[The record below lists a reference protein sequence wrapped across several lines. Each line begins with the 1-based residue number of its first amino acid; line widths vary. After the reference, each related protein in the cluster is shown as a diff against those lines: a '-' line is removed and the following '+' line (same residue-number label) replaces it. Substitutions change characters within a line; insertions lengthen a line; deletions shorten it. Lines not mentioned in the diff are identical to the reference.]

1 MSQTVRGIAWMV
13 LATAL
18 FVSLDTVAK
27 LLTERLPVEQV
38 VWARFTF
45 HFVLVAMVLAPRG
58 LAAFKTVRPG
68 LQITRSFF
76 MFGAN
81 VCFFFAIKTMALVD
95 ASAIVFSGPL
105 FLTALSVPLLGEYV
119 GLRRWVAVGIGFLGA
134 LVVIRPGPDIFAS
147 VAMLPLLA
155 ALSFAFYQIFTRKLA
170 TYDAP
175 LTTLLYTSV
184 FGMVCT
190 SLYVPVT
197 WEAPDALGWTLLILA
212 GVFGASGQLAL
223 IKAIQLAPVST
234 IAPFNYLGLVWAS
247 ILGFIFFRDLPDRY
261 TLIGAA
267 IIAGSGLYILHRER
281 VRCA

>member
-1 MSQTVRGIAWMV
+1 M
-13 LATAL
+13 L
-18 FVSLDTVAK
+18 FVALDTTAK
-27 LLTERLPVEQV
+27 FLTTRMPVEQV

-45 HFVLVAMVLAPRG
+45 HFALVAMLLLPRG
-58 LAAFKTVRPG
+58 VEAFKSTRPG

-105 FLTALSVPLLGEYV
+105 FVTALSVPLLGEKV
-119 GLRRWVAVGIGFLGA
+119 GLRRWLAVGIGFIGA
-134 LVVIRPGPDIFAS
+134 LVVIRPGADIFAT

-175 LTTLLYTSV
+175 MTTLLYTSV

-190 SLYVPVT
+190 C
-197 WEAPDALGWTLLILA
+197 
-212 GVFGASGQLAL
+212 ASGATHTNGTY
-223 IKAIQLAPVST
+223 AHVHTMPNTEV
-234 IAPFNYLGLVWAS
+234 
-247 ILGFIFFRDLPDRY
+247 
-261 TLIGAA
+261 
-267 IIAGSGLYILHRER
+267 
-281 VRCA
+281 

>member
-1 MSQTVRGIAWMV
+1 MIRWRWPPI
-13 LATAL
+13 
-18 FVSLDTVAK
+18 
-27 LLTERLPVEQV
+27 
-38 VWARFTF
+38 
-45 HFVLVAMVLAPRG
+45 H
-58 LAAFKTVRPG
+58 RP
-68 LQITRSFF
+68 
-76 MFGAN
+76 
-81 VCFFFAIKTMALVD
+81 
-95 ASAIVFSGPL
+95 SAGWPQIVFSGPL

-119 GLRRWVAVGIGFLGA
+119 GMRRWIAVGIGFLGA

-190 SLYVPVT
+190 SFYVPVT
-197 WEAPDALGWTLLILA
+197 WESPDALGWFLLILA

-247 ILGFIFFRDLPDRY
+247 ILGFIFFGDLPDRY

-281 VRCA
+281 VRRA